1 VNISIRGNDL
11 HIDNDLRAFADARIS
26 RLDHLAGD
34 VVDAKLELRH
44 YTRKTS
50 PHGFIVAQLTIQS
63 GKQILRAEE
72 RHDDAKKAIDLAA
85 DRMASQ
91 IRKAHERK
99 ASRDRRKAIDTLP
112 VEGGAAP
119 FVDETGTLV
128 RTKRH
133 PVKPIDV
140 DEAIEQMEL
149 LGHAFFVFQNADS
162 GKIEVLY
169 RRNDGAYG
177 RIVPDPA

>member
-1 VNISIRGNDL
+1 MKLDIRGNAL
-11 HIDNDLRAFADARIS
+11 HIDDELRTFATERLS
-26 RLDHLAGD
+26 RLDHLSSD

-44 YTRKTS
+44 FNRKTS
-50 PHGFIVAQLTIQS
+50 PHGYIVAQLTIQS
-63 GKQILRAEE
+63 GKQLLRAEE

-91 IRKAHERK
+91 IRKAHERR
-99 ASRDRRKAIDTLP
+99 ASRDRRTSLADLP
-112 VEGGAAP
+112 LATEAAP
-119 FVDETGTLV
+119 IADERTVVV

-133 PVKPIDV
+133 AIKPIDV

-149 LGHAFFVFQNADS
+149 LGHTFFVFQNADS

-177 RIVPDPA
+177 LIVPDPA

>member
-1 VNISIRGNDL
+1 MV
-11 HIDNDLRAFADARIS
+11 ADAEQ
-26 RLDHLAGD
+26 AGRAEPLVEQEARNPGD
-34 VVDAKLELRH
+34 DRGVGCHGADAVGEH
-44 YTRKTS
+44 
-50 PHGFIVAQLTIQS
+50 
-63 GKQILRAEE
+63 RAEE

-91 IRKAHERK
+91 IRKAHERR
-99 ASRDRRKAIDTLP
+99 ASRDRRTSLADLP
-112 VEGGAAP
+112 LATEAAP
-119 FVDETGTLV
+119 IADERTVVV

-133 PVKPIDV
+133 AIKPIDV

-149 LGHAFFVFQNADS
+149 LGHTFFVFQNADS

-177 RIVPDPA
+177 LIVPDPA